1 MEFSVGGPK
10 WESIAASEERREKE
24 LKAAESITWATSHTE
39 VEEAAFEEAMATVAA
54 LEAEAAPA
62 VDVRA
67 IWSENANAWV
77 QNESASAAAAAAL
90 PLPTEAIPAVTVAA
104 VVATAATKWRRRER
118 HLRQAQLQLYL
129 DRRQLVEKGGWL
141 VCARI
146 GCIFLHMHMRACVRA
161 CVHGRAFT
169 PRRLRNECATARRPN
184 DGAPARRQ
192 REAPATQRARR
203 RGGGGSSQPQPQ
215 PVTT

>member
-39 VEEAAFEEAMATVAA
+39 VEEAAIEEAMATVAA
-54 LEAEAAPA
+54 REAEAAPA

-104 VVATAATKWRRRER
+104 VAATAATKWRRRER

-129 DRRQLVEKGGWL
+129 DRRQLVKKGGWL
-141 VCARI
+141 MCPRALGAYSCTCTCMDAYLRPAGSGMSALRRGDQTMAR
-146 GCIFLHMHMRACVRA
+146 LLEDSAK
-161 CVHGRAFT
+161 
-169 PRRLRNECATARRPN
+169 RRPH
-184 DGAPARRQ
+184 GARVDAEVETALSLCPNL
-192 REAPATQRARR
+192 
-203 RGGGGSSQPQPQ
+203 
-215 PVTT
+215 